1 MAELPERQH
10 STATRVE
17 QWRGSQLQ
25 EHRAHLGASVLG
37 HDCSRNL
44 WYLFRNALTP
54 TFSGKLLRVF
64 LRGKREEEVVFEE
77 LRAIG
82 VELHTDT
89 NGKQIECRDST
100 GHIGGSVDGIGKGFP
115 EAPKSWAVLEIK
127 THSAKSFNDMVKHKV
142 QASKPQHY
150 AQMQVYMGLL
160 DIDRALYFA
169 VNKDNDDLFTEWV
182 HFDATAFD
190 ALIDRGRSIIVLT
203 EPPQRLSE
211 DPNHW
216 QCKFCQHHP
225 LCHQKRVAE
234 TNCRT
239 CVHST
244 PGEAGTWHCGRH
256 DKALTREAQV
266 AACDQH
272 LLIPALIP
280 YATPVD
286 GSENYVEYRH
296 DATGETFRNGV
307 GGLSSR
313 EISACI
319 ESVIVDPTINAM
331 RATFGATV
339 KSSKPRAP
347 KAAELAKTLSPPEA
361 NFNDE
366 IPF

>member
-17 QWRGSQLQ
+17 QWRGSQPQ

-44 WYLFRNALTP
+44 WYLFRNALLP

-64 LRGKREEEVVFEE
+64 LRGKNEEAVVFDE

-82 VELHTDT
+82 VELHTEMD
-89 NGKQIECRDST
+89 GKQIDCRDES

-115 EAPKSWAVLEIK
+115 EAPNTWAVLEIK
-127 THSAKSFNDMVKHKV
+127 THAAKSFNDMVKHKV
-142 QASKPQHY
+142 QASKPQHF

-160 DIDRALYFA
+160 GIDRALYFA
-169 VNKDNDDLFTEWV
+169 VNKDNDDLYTEWV
-182 HFDATAFD
+182 HFDPAAFD
-190 ALIDRGRSIIVLT
+190 GLIKRGRSIIDLT

-211 DPNHW
+211 DANHW
-216 QCKFCQHHP
+216 QCRYCQHHA

-244 PGEAGTWHCGRH
+244 PGERGTWHCARH
-256 DKALTREAQV
+256 DKVLSRDEEMS
-266 AACDQH
+266 ACEQH

-286 GSENYVEYRH
+286 GNDNYVEYTH
-296 DATGETFRNGV
+296 DATGKTFRNGV

-313 EISACI
+313 EISACT
-319 ESVIVDPTINAM
+319 ESVIVDPTIEAM

-339 KSSKPRAP
+339 KSSRPRKPRT
-347 KAAELAKTLSPPEA
+347 AELAKTLSPPED

>member
-1 MAELPERQH
+1 MAEVPERQH

-17 QWRGSQLQ
+17 QWRAGQPQ

-54 TFSGKLLRVF
+54 TFTGKLLRVF
-64 LRGKREEEVVFEE
+64 DRGKREEEVVFEE

-89 NGKQIECRDST
+89 NGKQIECRDDS

-115 EAPKSWAVLEIK
+115 ESPNAWAVLEIK
-127 THSAKSFNDMVKHKV
+127 THSAKSFTDMVKHKV

-150 AQMQVYMGLL
+150 AQMNIYMGLL
-160 DIDRALYFA
+160 DLDRALYFA
-169 VNKDNDDLFTEWV
+169 VNKDTDDLYTEWV
-182 HFDATAFD
+182 NFDPAAFD
-190 ALIDRGRSIIVLT
+190 ALIDRGRSIVEAT
-203 EPPQRLSE
+203 EPPLRLSD

-216 QCKFCQHHP
+216 QCKLCQHHA

-234 TNCRT
+234 TSCRT

-244 PGEAGTWHCGRH
+244 PGEAGTWHCARH
-256 DKALTREAQV
+256 HKVLTRQAQI
-266 AACDQH
+266 AACQQH

-280 YATPVD
+280 YATPID
-286 GSENYVEYRH
+286 GGENFVEYTH
-296 DATGETFRNGV
+296 DATGKTFRNGV

-313 EISACI
+313 DLSACI
-319 ESVIVDPTINAM
+319 ESIVVDPVIEAM

-339 KSSKPRAP
+339 KASRPRKPR
-347 KAAELAKTLSPPEA
+347 AAELAKTLSPAEA
-361 NFNDE
+361 NFDDQ